1 MKLSLENTGMKVYLN
16 FSFKLFDDNNN
27 NSYSKL
33 NFAFFKFS
41 TKIRFLMTKAFF
53 FFSNLSFDK

>member
-41 TKIRFLMTKAFF
+41 TKVRFLMTKAFF
-53 FFSNLSFDK
+53 FFLI